1 MKNIF
6 TLILAVLLT
15 TAALNAEE
23 KPAEAKKPIGI
34 SFGLNYYSNY
44 LWRGTNW
51 FDGDGAFAP
60 FISYDIAGT
69 GLVFTLTGELSASAV
84 STQQSGRNGTPNIFS
99 YSRQGV
105 DFALDYAIPLAKIAA
120 IKLNATYFLYPISK
134 EYQGANYNDMGA
146 NNPNAFPT
154 VGWDQSDLA
163 LTAGIYF
170 DGIPLKPYVSY
181 THDFF
186 FGNHARFRYTD
197 FYIKVGVA
205 QDFELAKD
213 LTFTLGAYMG
223 LFNNPSFNY
232 TRAEAVKGAQFGISE
247 LAVTSALA
255 YKISGLTFTLGFM
268 YVNFPYPER
277 FEKDSIRDTNRYVA
291 TLGTS
296 YSF

>member
-1 MKNIF
+1 MKKIF
-6 TLILAVLLT
+6 TLILAVMLT
-15 TAALNAEE
+15 AAALNAEE
-23 KPAEAKKPIGI
+23 KPAEAKKPVGI
-34 SFGLNYYSNY
+34 SFGLNYYSLY
-44 LWRGTNW
+44 LWRGVNW
-51 FDGDGAFAP
+51 FDGDGAFTP
-60 FISYDIAGT
+60 FISYDIAGI
-69 GLVFTLTGELSASAV
+69 GLVLTITGELSASGV
-84 STQQSGRNGTPNIFS
+84 STQQFPRNTYSNIFS

-105 DFALDYAIPLAKIAA
+105 DFALDYSIAIAKIAV

-134 EYQGANYNDMGA
+134 EYLGANYNDMG
-146 NNPNAFPT
+146 NPNAYQT

-186 FGNHARFRYTD
+186 LGNSRFRYTD
-197 FYIKVGVA
+197 FYIKIGVA

-213 LTFTLGAYMG
+213 LTFTIGAYMG

-232 TRAEAVKGAQFGISE
+232 TRAEAYKGDKFGISE
-247 LAVTSALA
+247 LALTSALA
-255 YKISGLTFTLGFM
+255 YKIAGFTFTLGFT
-268 YVNFPYPER
+268 YINFPYPEK
-277 FEKDSIRDTNRYVA
+277 FEAAIRDMNRYVA

>member
-1 MKNIF
+1 MKKLF
-6 TLILAVLLT
+6 TLIMATMLATAVLS
-15 TAALNAEE
+15 AEE
-23 KPAEAKKPIGI
+23 KKPAEAKKPIGI
-34 SFGLNYYSNY
+34 SFGLNYFSNY

-69 GLVFTLTGELSASAV
+69 GLVATITGELSASAI
-84 STQQSGRNGTPNIFS
+84 STQQSGRNSNPNIFS

-105 DFALDYAIPLAKIAA
+105 DFALDYAIPLAKLAA
-120 IKLNATYFLYPISK
+120 IKLNVTYFLYPISK
-134 EYQGANYNDMGA
+134 EYLGANYNDMGNSSA
-146 NNPNAFPT
+146 YAS

-186 FGNHARFRYTD
+186 FGNARYRYTD
-197 FYIKVGVA
+197 FYIKIGVA

-255 YKISGLTFTLGFM
+255 YKISGLTFTLGFT
-268 YVNFPYPER
+268 YINFPYPEK
-277 FEKDSIRDTNRYVA
+277 FEATVRDTNRYVA
-291 TLGTS
+291 TLGTT

>member
-1 MKNIF
+1 MKKLI
-6 TLILAVLLT
+6 TLIMAVMLT
-15 TAALNAEE
+15 ATAINAQE
-23 KPAEAKKPIGI
+23 KKDAEAKKPAGI
-34 SFGLNYYSNY
+34 TFGLNYYSNY
-44 LWRGTNW
+44 LWRGVNW

-69 GLVFTLTGELSASAV
+69 GLLLTVTGELSASPV
-84 STQQSGRNGTPNIFS
+84 STQQAGRNSNPNIFS
-99 YSRQGV
+99 FSRQGV

-120 IKLNATYFLYPISK
+120 LKLNVTYFLYPVSK
-134 EYQGANYNDMGA
+134 DYLGANYNDMG
-146 NNPNAFPT
+146 NNSAYAT

-170 DGIPLKPYVSY
+170 EGIPLKPYVSY

-186 FGNHARFRYTD
+186 LGNSRFRYTD
-197 FYIKVGVA
+197 FYIKIGVA

-213 LTFTLGAYMG
+213 LSFTIGAYMG

-247 LAVTSALA
+247 LAVSSALA
-255 YKISGLTFTLGFM
+255 YKISGLTFTLAFT
-268 YVNFPYPER
+268 YVNSPYPEK
-277 FEKDSIRDTNRYVA
+277 FEASVRDTNRYFA
-291 TLGTS
+291 TFGTS